1 MASSETVFR
10 FRKAGDINR
19 ANALFE
25 LLSDDVPI
33 LDVGFAD
40 DGTFEVAFNQQ
51 IGGVIIP
58 WTQLQE
64 WIEKGREMAKVD
76 RA

>member
-1 MASSETVFR
+1 MASQKTTFR

-19 ANALFE
+19 DNALFE

-33 LDVGFAD
+33 LDVGFTD
-40 DGTFEVAFNQQ
+40 DGTFEVAFNER
-51 IGGVIIP
+51 IGGIVIP

-64 WIEKGREMAKVD
+64 WIEKGRPMAELD

>member
-1 MASSETVFR
+1 MASSKTALR

-19 ANALFE
+19 ENALFE

-40 DGTFEVAFNQQ
+40 DGTLEVAFNEA
-51 IGGVIIP
+51 IGGLIFP
-58 WTQLQE
+58 CTKLQE
-64 WIEKGREMAKVD
+64 WIEKGRKMAELD
-76 RA
+76 RG

>member
-1 MASSETVFR
+1 MASSKATLR

-19 ANALFE
+19 DNALFE

-40 DGTFEVAFNQQ
+40 DGTFEVAFNEQ
-51 IGGVIIP
+51 IAGVIIA
-58 WTQLQE
+58 WAQLQE
-64 WIEKGREMAKVD
+64 WIEKGRALAELD
-76 RA
+76 RS

>member
-1 MASSETVFR
+1 MASSQITFR
-10 FRKAGDINR
+10 FRKASDIKRN
-19 ANALFE
+19 NALFE
-25 LLSDDVPI
+25 LLSDDAPI

-51 IGGVIIP
+51 IGGVIMP

-64 WIEKGREMAKVD
+64 WIEKGREMAEVD

>member
-1 MASSETVFR
+1 MASSKTTLR

-19 ANALFE
+19 DNALFE
-25 LLSDDVPI
+25 LLSNDVPI

-40 DGTFEVAFNQQ
+40 DGTFEVAFNEQ
-51 IGGVIIP
+51 IGAVIIP
-58 WTQLQE
+58 WAQLQE
-64 WIEKGREMAKVD
+64 WIEKGKQLAELD

>member
-1 MASSETVFR
+1 MASSKTTLR

-19 ANALFE
+19 DNALFE
-25 LLSDDVPI
+25 LLSDDTPI

-40 DGTFEVAFNQQ
+40 DGTFEIAFNEA
-51 IGGVIIP
+51 IGGVIMP
-58 WTQLQE
+58 WTQLQD
-64 WIEKGREMAKVD
+64 WIEKGKEMAERD

>member
-1 MASSETVFR
+1 MTSPKTTLR

-19 ANALFE
+19 DHALFE

-40 DGTFEVAFNQQ
+40 DGTFEVAFNEE
-51 IGGVIIP
+51 IGGLIIP
-58 WTQLQE
+58 WTQLRE
-64 WIEKGREMAKVD
+64 WIEKGKQMAELD
-76 RA
+76 RV